1 MTIGPLT
8 PPEIR
13 AMTHQP
19 AFHALLTLGAMLC
32 AAARPVPAYAQEDVP
47 TGHARDRGPGVPSSL
62 FGTYLQRGELV
73 IYPFF
78 EYTRDNNREY
88 QPVEFG
94 AGPAVDFRGR
104 FRGTSTQLFLGYGVT
119 DWLALEFEAAFL
131 TATFHKSP
139 SDPFATPSRLRQ
151 TGFGDL
157 EMQVRARL
165 WRETGGR
172 PELFGFVELVARSQQ
187 RRVLLAEPHW
197 DAKPGIGLVRGFGF
211 GTMTIRIA
219 AEYNH
224 DERHPDLGEFAVEYL
239 KRVSRS
245 GHLFVGFEGGE
256 TGAMDEWD
264 LITGIRWRLTPSVA
278 FKFDNALGLSPKAT
292 DWAPQVG
299 LMFTL
304 PR

>member
-1 MTIGPLT
+1 MTRQSAIHT
-8 PPEIR
+8 
-13 AMTHQP
+13 
-19 AFHALLTLGAMLC
+19 LLGLSAVLC
-32 AAARPVPAYAQEDVP
+32 AGARPVPARAQEDVP
-47 TGHARDRGPGVPSSL
+47 VGFTRDRGPGVPSSL
-62 FGTYLQRGELV
+62 FGTYLRRGEVV

-78 EYTRDNNREY
+78 EYTRDDNREY

-94 AGPAVDFRGR
+94 AGPAVDVRGR

-119 DWLALEFEAAFL
+119 DWLALEFEAAYL
-131 TATFHKSP
+131 TATFNKSP
-139 SDPFATPSRLRQ
+139 SDPYATPNRLRQ
-151 TGFGDL
+151 TGFGDV

-172 PELFGFVELVARSQQ
+172 PELFGFVELVARSHR
-187 RRVLLAEPHW
+187 RRVLLAESHW

-224 DERHPDLGEFAVEYL
+224 EERHPDLGEFAIEYL
-239 KRVSRS
+239 RRVSRA
-245 GHLFVGFEGGE
+245 GHLYVGFEGGE

-264 LITGIRWRLTPSVA
+264 LITGVRWRLAPSVA
-278 FKFDNALGLSPKAT
+278 LKFDNALGLSAKAT

-299 LMFTL
+299 IMVTL
-304 PR
+304 PP

>member
-1 MTIGPLT
+1 MSRQHLI
-8 PPEIR
+8 
-13 AMTHQP
+13 
-19 AFHALLTLGAMLC
+19 HALFSLSAALG
-32 AAARPVPAYAQEDVP
+32 AAARPVPAPAQTDAPAV
-47 TGHARDRGPGVPSSL
+47 HARDRGPGVSSSL
-62 FGTYLQRGELV
+62 FGTYLREGELV

-104 FRGTSTQLFLGYGVT
+104 FRGTATQLFLGYGLT
-119 DWLALEFEAAFL
+119 DWLALEFEAAYL

-139 SDPFATPSRLRQ
+139 SDPNPTPTRLGQ
-151 TGFGDL
+151 SGFGDV

-165 WRETGGR
+165 WRETGGW
-172 PELFGFVELVARSQQ
+172 PELFGFVELVARTQ
-187 RRVLLAEPHW
+187 RRRALLAEPHW

-224 DERHPDLGEFAVEYL
+224 EERHPDLGEFAIEYL
-239 KRVSRS
+239 RRVSRS
-245 GHLFVGFEGGE
+245 GHLFLAFEGGE

-264 LITGIRWRLTPSVA
+264 LITGIRWRIAPSVA
-278 FKFDNALGLSPKAT
+278 FKFDNALGLSSKAT

-304 PR
+304 APPP

>member
-1 MTIGPLT
+1 VTLRIAL
-8 PPEIR
+8 PEIR
-13 AMTHQP
+13 AMTRQP
-19 AFHALLTLGAMLC
+19 TIRALFTLGAVLC
-32 AAARPVPAYAQEDVP
+32 ASARPIPVSAQEEVP
-47 TGHARDRGPGVPSSL
+47 TVYSRDRGTGVPSSL
-62 FGTYLQRGELV
+62 FGTYLRRGEVV

-78 EYTRDNNREY
+78 EYTRDDNREY

-119 DWLALEFEAAFL
+119 DWLALEFEAAYL
-131 TATFHKSP
+131 TATFNKSP
-139 SDPFATPSRLRQ
+139 SDPYATPTRLRQ

-165 WRETGGR
+165 WRESGGR
-172 PELFGFVELVARSQQ
+172 PELFGFVELVARSQ
-187 RRVLLAEPHW
+187 RSRVLLDEPHW

-224 DERHPDLGEFAVEYL
+224 EERHPDLGEFAVEYL
-239 KRVSRS
+239 KRVSRA
-245 GHLFVGFEGGE
+245 GHLYVGFEGGE

-264 LITGIRWRLTPSVA
+264 LITGIRWRLAPSLA
-278 FKFDNALGLSPKAT
+278 FKFDNALGLSAKAT

>member
-1 MTIGPLT
+1 MT
-8 PPEIR
+8 R
-13 AMTHQP
+13 QP
-19 AFHALLTLGAMLC
+19 AIHALLALSAALS
-32 AAARPVPAYAQEDVP
+32 AAALPVPAYAQEDVP
-47 TGHARDRGPGVPSSL
+47 TGHARDRGLGVPSSL
-62 FGTYLQRGELV
+62 FGTYLRRGEVV

-78 EYTRDNNREY
+78 EYTRDDNREY

-104 FRGTSTQLFLGYGVT
+104 IRGTSTQLFLGYGVT
-119 DWLALEFEAAFL
+119 DWLALEVEVAYL
-131 TATFHKSP
+131 TATFNKSL
-139 SDPFATPSRLRQ
+139 SDPYATPTRLHQ

-165 WRETGGR
+165 SRETGGR
-172 PELFGFVELVARSQQ
+172 PELFGFVEMVARSQQ

-197 DAKPGIGLVRGFGF
+197 DAKPGVGLVRGFGF

-224 DERHPDLGEFAVEYL
+224 EERHPDLGEFAIEYL
-239 KRVSRS
+239 KRLSRS
-245 GHLFVGFEGGE
+245 GHLFVAFEGGE

-264 LITGIRWRLTPSVA
+264 LVTGIRWRLTPSVA